1 MVIMICNYSIGSVFC
16 RLRVERGLQARVV
29 ALLVKSRKWLKTTD
43 NLFVFRALQA
53 ILTIVLI
60 NPGLKVRSCGRREH
74 PLPWLRLRRC
84 LVLPSAY
91 EDSNRIVLVQ

>member
-1 MVIMICNYSIGSVFC
+1 MQQSPS
-16 RLRVERGLQARVV
+16 QPTT
-29 ALLVKSRKWLKTTD
+29 KTQEEYG
-43 NLFVFRALQA
+43 RYG
-53 ILTIVLI
+53 LTIVLI